1 MKNNVKNGHLFVD
14 LLRSSQSKRRGYNTD
29 VKVELENL
37 PTGPVTVGEFD
48 KYAERLDLAV
58 GRETIDRLYQALT
71 LGKKAGYG

>member
-1 MKNNVKNGHLFVD
+1 MLPLSVIID

-37 PTGPVTVGEFD
+37 PTSAVTAVEFD

-71 LGKKAGYG
+71 LGQ